1 MSDYSTLSSSKCD
14 VLEENVS
21 SSKIH
26 TCNCKSEGKKF
37 SFDTRFFECRPYG
50 LFLRK
55 HSEKD
60 IQPLLKELHEL
71 EKKSFETEALSKET
85 IEEII
90 KKYEKE
96 IKIETKTKTF
106 IISYLMDTEK
116 EKDKFNTF
124 QLVSS
129 LENLIKYIEEKQNSP
144 EQIKS
149 LVSKWIQGNMTD
161 DVTIDEQM
169 NTTSMNQVQMPSTS
183 TSTSEESS
191 SNLPNMQNLNR
202 SLQPGAQQ
210 PPQMRNPPQQPPQM
224 RNPPQQQPQLRNPPQ
239 QQPQLRN
246 IVPQIPKM
254 PLFTNTKLG
263 NFKEK
268 NAKKNIPKIRLYLDS
283 LKPRFNDENSINILT
298 QLTMELDDFELA
310 INKYSNISKNN
321 FEIIDLLEMLK
332 NIPSIKLLYSFSKP
346 LLDDYS
352 SKLNKEQKIKFK
364 HFLYFILF
372 SEFINDLEEEIK
384 SSDEIKQTQS
394 FFMNNYDTI
403 GKISGEL
410 HDEFTETDFET
421 NNNKTNEFREYI
433 AKLNSELKKLI

>member
-96 IKIETKTKTF
+96 IKIEKKTKTF

-129 LENLIKYIEEKQNSP
+129 LENLIKYVEEKQNSP

-149 LVSKWIQGNMTD
+149 LVSKWIQGNMTND
-161 DVTIDEQM
+161 ITIDEQM
-169 NTTSMNQVQMPSTS
+169 NTTSMNQLQMPS

-191 SNLPNMQNLNR
+191 SNLPNMQNMNR
-202 SLQPGAQQ
+202 SLQPDA
-210 PPQMRNPPQQPPQM
+210 
-224 RNPPQQQPQLRNPPQ
+224 QQQPQLRNLVPQ
-239 QQPQLRN
+239 QPPQLRN
-246 IVPQIPKM
+246 LVPQMPKIL
-254 PLFTNTKLG
+254 PFTNTTKLG
-263 NFKEK
+263 SFQEK

-283 LKPRFNDENSINILT
+283 LKPRFSDENSNNILS

-310 INKYSNISKNN
+310 INKYSNIISKIN

-332 NIPSIKLLYSFSKP
+332 NIPSIKLLYSYSKP
-346 LLDDYS
+346 FLDDYS
-352 SKLNKEQKIKFK
+352 SKLNKEQKNRFK

-372 SEFINDLEEEIK
+372 SEFINDLEEEIR
-384 SSDEIKQTQS
+384 SSEEIKTTQS
-394 FFMNNYDTI
+394 FFKDNYDTI
-403 GKISGEL
+403 GKISDKL
-410 HDEFTETDFET
+410 HKKFTDTDFET
-421 NNNKTNEFREYI
+421 NNNKINEVREYI
-433 AKLNSELKKLI
+433 DELILEVKKLN

>member
-210 PPQMRNPPQQPPQM
+210 PPQMRNPPQQ
-224 RNPPQQQPQLRNPPQ
+224 
-239 QQPQLRN
+239 QPQLRN

>member
-21 SSKIH
+21 SSTIH

-55 HSEKD
+55 HSETD
-60 IQPLLKELHEL
+60 VQPLLNELHEL
-71 EKKSFETEALSKET
+71 EKKSFETEPLSKET

-96 IKIETKTKTF
+96 IKIEKKTKSF

-129 LENLIKYIEEKQNSP
+129 LENLIKYVEEKQNSP

-149 LVSKWIQGNMTD
+149 LLSKWMQGNMND

-169 NTTSMNQVQMPSTS
+169 NNTSMNQVQMPSTS
-183 TSTSEESS
+183 TSEETS
-191 SNLPNMQNLNR
+191 SNLPNMQNTNKV
-202 SLQPGAQQ
+202 SLQPGAQQPPQMRNPLQQ

-224 RNPPQQQPQLRNPPQ
+224 
-239 QQPQLRN
+239 RN

-298 QLTMELDDFELA
+298 QLSIELDDFELA

-346 LLDDYS
+346 LSDDYS

-372 SEFINDLEEEIK
+372 SEFINDLEEEIR
-384 SSDEIKQTQS
+384 SSDEIKTTQS
-394 FFMNNYDTI
+394 FFMDNYDTI

>member
-96 IKIETKTKTF
+96 IKIEKKTKTF

-129 LENLIKYIEEKQNSP
+129 LENLIKYVEEKQNSP

-149 LVSKWIQGNMTD
+149 LVSKWIQGNMTND
-161 DVTIDEQM
+161 ITIDEQM
-169 NTTSMNQVQMPSTS
+169 NTTSMNQLQMPSTS

-202 SLQPGAQQ
+202 SLQPDAQQ
-210 PPQMRNPPQQPPQM
+210 PPKLQNLLPQM
-224 RNPPQQQPQLRNPPQ
+224 
-239 QQPQLRN
+239 
-246 IVPQIPKM
+246 PKI
-254 PLFTNTKLG
+254 LSFTNTTKLG

-283 LKPRFNDENSINILT
+283 LRPRFGDENSNNILS

-310 INKYSNISKNN
+310 IKKYSNISKNN

-332 NIPSIKLLYSFSKP
+332 NIPSLKLLYSYSKP
-346 LLDDYS
+346 FLDDYS

-364 HFLYFILF
+364 HFLDFILF

-384 SSDEIKQTQS
+384 SSEEIKTTQS
-394 FFMNNYDTI
+394 FFMDNYDTI
-403 GKISGEL
+403 GKISDKL
-410 HDEFTETDFET
+410 HKKFTDTDFET
-421 NNNKTNEFREYI
+421 NNNKINEVREYI
-433 AKLNSELKKLI
+433 DELILEVRKL